1 MSSVVG
7 YKKMLN
13 IYAWINQVC
22 FPLLSKAIS
31 ETNSP
36 GKLKFL
42 FTQLVLLTHT
52 QERLGKWQLS
62 SWWRHQMETFSA

>member
-13 IYAWINQVC
+13 IYAWINQVL

-42 FTQLVLLTHT
+42 FTQLVFLTHT
-52 QERLGKWQLS
+52 QERLGK
-62 SWWRHQMETFSA
+62 